1 MPESLFLI
9 NFIKKKTLAQVFPCE
24 FCKIFKNTFFRK
36 HILATASESPMTT
49 MKKIFFNQNSFT
61 FKLFSGF
68 LILSKWKKE
77 KKVKIVSNFLIN
89 CFHLCSQVS
98 LLFVKLNKELV
109 HHLLT
114 FTLFFVRTIKSRLL
128 PVALNISF
136 ISDWDVL
143 PFFLNLCILC
153 CGSYEKQ
160 TLRKKERIN
169 HNQCEEKKYHIWLN
183 QMETCGH
190 VFDAFLNQF
199 HSCHQTPL
207 LTSLTHLLS
216 LSKK

>member
-1 MPESLFLI
+1 M
-9 NFIKKKTLAQVFPCE
+9 
-24 FCKIFKNTFFRK
+24 
-36 HILATASESPMTT
+36 
-49 MKKIFFNQNSFT
+49 
-61 FKLFSGF
+61 SGF

-98 LLFVKLNKELV
+98 LFFVKLNKELI
-109 HHLLT
+109 HRLLT

-160 TLRKKERIN
+160 ILRKKERIN
-169 HNQCEEKKYHIWLN
+169 HNQCQEKKYHIWLK
-183 QMETCGH
+183 QMETCGY
-190 VFDAFLNQF
+190 VFSTFIYQF

-207 LTSLTHLLS
+207 LTLLTHLLS